1 VVTPGHPEGS
11 ADRALLAIAAH
22 ADESEA
28 HVREVER
35 FSQNLPKGSYLT
47 CDTFGSRD
55 GGRLADLRVLVP
67 GRADV
72 RTNLG
77 CRAARSSPGGW
88 AVGPMAYRVPAT
100 SWASAAHLL
109 PLAALSRPECH
120 SCRA

>member
-1 VVTPGHPEGS
+1 VVAPDHPEGS

-28 HVREVER
+28 HVREVDR

-55 GGRLADLRVLVP
+55 GGRLADLRILVP

-72 RTNLG
+72 LTNLG

-88 AVGPMAYRVPAT
+88 AVGPMAYRGARDVLGLGC
-100 SWASAAHLL
+100 ASNAAR
-109 PLAALSRPECH
+109 SPEPPGM
-120 SCRA
+120 S